1 MPIMPWSDLLS
12 VGVASIDQQHRILVG
27 ILNQLGDSLEA
38 GIDAWDESVAL
49 TRLVDYTESHFA
61 FEEEL
66 MRRAGYPGLDAHEQE
81 HRLLFQQV
89 AELMARSSSGEKVG
103 TQALLVFLRDWLTS
117 HIMGTDR
124 ALGLSLNRMGMH

>member
-1 MPIMPWSDLLS
+1 MPIMPWSDMLS

-27 ILNQLGDSLEA
+27 ILNELGDSMEA
-38 GIDAWDESVAL
+38 GIGTWDESVAM

-61 FEEEL
+61 FEEAL
-66 MRRAGYPGLDAHEQE
+66 MRRVGYADLDAHEQE

-89 AELMARSSSGEKVG
+89 ADLMARSTSGERLG

-124 ALGLSLNRMGMH
+124 ALGLSLNRVGMR